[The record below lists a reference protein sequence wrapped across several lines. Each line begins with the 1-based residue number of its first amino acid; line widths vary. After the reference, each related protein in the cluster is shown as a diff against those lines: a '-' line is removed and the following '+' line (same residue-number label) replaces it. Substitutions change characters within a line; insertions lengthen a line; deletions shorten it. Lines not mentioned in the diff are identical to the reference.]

1 MYFLPLTAPLLL
13 PRRAQSSR
21 GRCLAEAASVI
32 NGANAISNLT
42 RLPRVSASTEM
53 NLRAQPKALLSPAV
67 QAVKRLH
74 SELGCEIL
82 ENKQEAQRVA
92 GQMLDVETVI
102 KMLDRGI
109 AVSVRRDYSLVP
121 DRGWAQGRRDG
132 NGVLRTRVRRQ
143 VQGKPMPSIEQRGLE
158 TGQTTASYGPR
169 LPIGNR

>member
-1 MYFLPLTAPLLL
+1 
-13 PRRAQSSR
+13 
-21 GRCLAEAASVI
+21 LAEAASVI

-82 ENKQEAQRVA
+82 ENKQAAQRVA

-109 AVSVRRDYSLVP
+109 FSFVFEEKGLAVAERIRHCVYENVS
-121 DRGWAQGRRDG
+121 
-132 NGVLRTRVRRQ
+132 
-143 VQGKPMPSIEQRGLE
+143 
-158 TGQTTASYGPR
+158 
-169 LPIGNR
+169 

>member
-1 MYFLPLTAPLLL
+1 MD
-13 PRRAQSSR
+13 
-21 GRCLAEAASVI
+21 
-32 NGANAISNLT
+32 
-42 RLPRVSASTEM
+42 
-53 NLRAQPKALLSPAV
+53 LRAQPKALLSPAV

-74 SELGCEIL
+74 SEQGCELL

-132 NGVLRTRVRRQ
+132 VRRQ